1 MQDGNKKNERPP
13 NQASGGGFGR
23 KLASEINPLISPC
36 NTAETIER
44 VSDVLRDMGLAVS
57 IEATNGEHVLTDN
70 FHRLSAVM
78 VAALRF
84 EEKELPRK
92 R

>member
-1 MQDGNKKNERPP
+1 MQDGIQNNEQLAGAFSR
-13 NQASGGGFGR
+13 Q
-23 KLASEINPLISPC
+23 LASEINPLISPS

-44 VSDVLRDMGLAVS
+44 VSAVLRDMGLAVS
-57 IEATNGEHVLTDN
+57 IEASHGDPVLTGN

-78 VAALRF
+78 VAALQF
-84 EEKELPRK
+84 EEKKLPRQ